1 MLWARL
7 EDLALALCHGILDLD
22 NITGLRSTRIQSEL
36 LGGPVSQLLTIP
48 FRPVYNKHPSLLIQ
62 IRKSL
67 FKLPLSTVRGEVKTL
82 DSRVNRP
89 GPPVNDEF
97 FSLQENSSR
106 AARNLE
112 AYHEDSVLLLRS
124 HILHVERSE
133 ERRVGKEWRLRWW
146 PLCEKEKDDV

>member
-1 MLWARL
+1 
-7 EDLALALCHGILDLD
+7 
-22 NITGLRSTRIQSEL
+22 
-36 LGGPVSQLLTIP
+36 TIP
-48 FRPVYNKHPSLLIQ
+48 FRPVHNKHPRLLIQ

-82 DSRVNRP
+82 DSRINRP
-89 GPPVNDEF
+89 SPPVNDEF

-124 HILHVERSE
+124 HILNVEHLRHSLQHPRRRNDHTRSLGSPTSIIPAIDPVRHLTRTLE
-133 ERRVGKEWRLRWW
+133 IPSVTQSGRMLQE
-146 PLCEKEKDDV
+146 